1 MAFYSVILSCGSL
14 DMITLTPFSPS
25 SLLPLLSPLPPGITP
40 MLQIIKAILKDS
52 KDTTRVSLL
61 FANQV
66 YRHAVSITYC
76 SSSGIVC

>member
-1 MAFYSVILSCGSL
+1 
-14 DMITLTPFSPS
+14 
-25 SLLPLLSPLPPGITP
+25 

-66 YRHAVSITYC
+66 HCHAVSITYC
-76 SSSGIVC
+76 SSSGIVCTIERLPTNVWKRGVPGNEGVKDILCPAD